1 MTLVKFTSVPRA
13 KLGVSLSLQLFSLGP
28 TEFATLR
35 LRGRLGRDG
44 CQVHCGTVLR
54 PNFQHCGKFVKTV
67 PQCTFT
73 TSSTRS
79 PAQPQSGEY
88 SMHTNETFRANKGR
102 HGHSRT
108 KERRYDCCSSSY
120 GGIYWLC
127 GIISKLYSAIECIAP
142 SNAVSEWWFH
152 GWWASMSH
160 LHRLHRPSKPKL
172 DWQASKDP
180 LKSWEQ
186 RINLRYLLH

>member
-54 PNFQHCGKFVKTV
+54 HAFSTLWQICQNSLTMHFHDQLDPVSRATSKWRIQHADKWDIQSKQRAIQTLPNKRTTLRLLLFFIRWYLLIVRDYHC
-67 PQCTFT
+67 
-73 TSSTRS
+73 
-79 PAQPQSGEY
+79 
-88 SMHTNETFRANKGR
+88 
-102 HGHSRT
+102 
-108 KERRYDCCSSSY
+108 
-120 GGIYWLC
+120 
-127 GIISKLYSAIECIAP
+127 
-142 SNAVSEWWFH
+142 EWWFH
-152 GWWASMSH
+152 DWWTWMSH
-160 LHRLHRPSKPKL
+160 LHRLHRPAKPKI
-172 DWQASKDP
+172 DWQACKDP